1 MTGMPREEKYTL
13 MTTATTSTAT
23 ATSSNTRASDLV
35 DGTGGEARWVR
46 LTRPVELE
54 GDLRVEADTQV
65 IVHHVLHAPILLLDL
80 HLPPIELQ
88 SIEMRQ
94 R

>member
-1 MTGMPREEKYTL
+1 
-13 MTTATTSTAT
+13 
-23 ATSSNTRASDLV
+23 
-35 DGTGGEARWVR
+35 
-46 LTRPVELE
+46 
-54 GDLRVEADTQV
+54 
-65 IVHHVLHAPILLLDL
+65 VLHAPILLLDL